1 MPYIKS
7 DNDRREKLRNR
18 EPALNAG
25 ELNYQI
31 FYYVKHA
38 EKIEEAIIK
47 GFTDQFLG
55 ENPNYQRFND
65 LTGAL
70 VRCGI
75 EIKRRLGIE
84 AVVLCDVLLSYNDRI
99 DSYEDLKITENGDVE

>member
-1 MPYIKS
+1 M
-7 DNDRREKLRNR
+7 
-18 EPALNAG
+18 
-25 ELNYQI
+25 
-31 FYYVKHA
+31 FYYFKHTSTFA
-38 EKIEEAIIK
+38 PKITIASDILK
-47 GFTDQFLG
+47 FTDQFLG

-84 AVVLCDVLLSYNDRI
+84 AVVLCDILLSYNDRI
-99 DSYEDLKITENGDVE
+99 NIFEDLKINENGDVE